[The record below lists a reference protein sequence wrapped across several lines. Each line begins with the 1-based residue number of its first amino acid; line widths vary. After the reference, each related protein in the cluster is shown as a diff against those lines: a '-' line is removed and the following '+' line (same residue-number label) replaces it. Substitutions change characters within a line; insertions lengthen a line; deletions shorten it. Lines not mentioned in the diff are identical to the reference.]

1 MQMKRKSMF
10 WTAWAVIGLTLV
22 VAAGV
27 KSFANDVRERIE
39 RSALQYLPSEK

>member
-1 MQMKRKSMF
+1 MKRKSMF

-27 KSFANDVRERIE
+27 KSFANDIKERIE
-39 RSALQYLPSEK
+39 SSALRYLPTEK